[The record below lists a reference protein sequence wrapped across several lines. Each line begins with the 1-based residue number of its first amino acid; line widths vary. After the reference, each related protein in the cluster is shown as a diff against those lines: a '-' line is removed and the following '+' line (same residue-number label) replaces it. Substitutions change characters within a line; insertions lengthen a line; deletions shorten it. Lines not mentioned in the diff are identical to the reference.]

1 LNAGDARPQTRSID
15 EILAEARTR
24 IRRLDPAQTLAALR
38 GGAFLIDMRPVW
50 QRVRFGDFP
59 DAILI
64 DRNHLEW
71 RLDPA
76 SDARIKEA
84 TGYDVEYVIACQEG
98 YSSSL
103 AAATLVDIGLH
114 KTADLTGGFEAWVA
128 AGLPIEPGPDI
139 PYRGEDIA
147 PIAATVAG
155 PVATQTGK
163 AT

>member
-1 LNAGDARPQTRSID
+1 LNEANARPKPRSIE
-15 EILAEARTR
+15 EILAEARAR
-24 IRRLDPAQTLAALR
+24 IRRLGPADALAAVR
-38 GGAFLIDMRPVW
+38 AGALLIDMRPVW
-50 QRVRFGDFP
+50 QRIRFGDFP

-84 TGYDVEYVIACQEG
+84 VGYDVEYVIACQEG

-103 AAATLVDIGLH
+103 AAATLIDIGLH
-114 KTADLTGGFEAWVA
+114 KTADLTGGFEAWVE

-147 PIAATVAG
+147 PIAAPIAAQAG
-155 PVATQTGK
+155 RAT
-163 AT
+163 